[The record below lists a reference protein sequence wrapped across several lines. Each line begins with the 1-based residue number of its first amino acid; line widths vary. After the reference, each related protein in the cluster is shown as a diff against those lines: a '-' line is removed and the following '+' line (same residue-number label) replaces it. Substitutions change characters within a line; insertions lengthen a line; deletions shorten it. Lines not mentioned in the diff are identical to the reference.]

1 MAFNLEN
8 MTIDYKKMLRM
19 IPSDRTTLAQSGAIS
34 DLISSL
40 TPGQLTNLFPRYYR
54 DRLPDVGRAVASG
67 SGSSLG
73 GALSGGTSFSG
84 GGGTGGTTYTP
95 PPPSKSAQEL
105 TVEKILKENNVELKR
120 PQNAGSLD
128 KILPGISKDADLM
141 NAVNEQ
147 AQRFGVT
154 PASIA
159 MILKV
164 ENPNLNPAISGGA
177 GNSYSGLFQ
186 IGPGELRSLGLSPE
200 QYRNMTA
207 AEQTR
212 VWGNWLDSVNFKGR
226 TSVESGNTNQNF
238 TMLMAN
244 QLGSGRDLKE
254 FNQNSILAAGQ
265 AASIGGDR
273 VTLSS
278 LAQFAQSVN
287 PSNIVDIESAAEE
300 IKQLE
305 VLKSELI
312 PLTEEIR
319 KQLDSKTL
327 EIYDNAGPEQKW
339 NIEQAIKA
347 AGVQGF
353 NEELKRQP
361 INETSVNATSEK
373 YSILRGNIREVNPKL
388 QNVIMSASN
397 DLPDGYT
404 VKTISGR
411 DPRAKGTKNH
421 PSGLAMDVQIYDNEG
436 KLVPHNRNSAGWKY
450 YEMLYRSAH
459 LRGQEMYPEEKFIW
473 GGAWISDA
481 AGRGDP
487 MHYQIVDP
495 SEKGTSQSSGR
506 YSFESGLDPSHPF
519 VKEGGQLSA
528 KEREGYD
535 ASVLAK
541 IQAEK
546 NASDP
551 VAAAQ
556 SNMQQPPTELPALTA
571 PEIPAVEVPALSTGG
586 TVEMPPATPGEGI
599 SGVDMKTGKLQFVG
613 NDRELYTQDK
623 NGNLRV
629 DPSTIRQEDQKA
641 QVASAEPQRVETQ
654 NQPMQRKPEQPM
666 PVSTP
671 DPNFLETMS
680 SGSMASSP
688 SQLRALNRAKLYGE
702 NSGNLVNGHFT

>member
-19 IPSDRTTLAQSGAIS
+19 IPSDRTTLAQSGAVS

-67 SGSSLG
+67 SNLG
-73 GALSGGTSFSG
+73 GALSGGTSFTG
-84 GGGTGGTTYTP
+84 GGRTGGGTTYTP

-105 TVEKILKENNVELKR
+105 AVERILKENNIIPKASVSAPSETGFFG
-120 PQNAGSLD
+120 A
-128 KILPGISKDADLM
+128 IM
-141 NAVNEQ
+141 NAEGTDAKTAAKFGFASSYDVVLGFGKYGLPDKPLSEMTISEVYDYQRNTLLKNHGTSSAAGAFQIVSRNILNPNGELTAFMERAGLTLNDKFDEA
-147 AQRFGVT
+147 AQRKLAYEIYKEQGLGAWEGFKVH
-154 PASIA
+154 PDQLRIA
-159 MILKV
+159 QAEA
-164 ENPNLNPAISGGA
+164 ENV
-177 GNSYSGLFQ
+177 
-186 IGPGELRSLGLSPE
+186 R
-200 QYRNMTA
+200 
-207 AEQTR
+207 
-212 VWGNWLDSVNFKGR
+212 
-226 TSVESGNTNQNF
+226 
-238 TMLMAN
+238 
-244 QLGSGRDLKE
+244 
-254 FNQNSILAAGQ
+254 
-265 AASIGGDR
+265 
-273 VTLSS
+273 
-278 LAQFAQSVN
+278 
-287 PSNIVDIESAAEE
+287 IESAANE

-305 VLKSELI
+305 SLKTELI

-373 YSILRGNIREVNPKL
+373 YSIMRGNIEEVNPKL

-397 DLPDGYT
+397 DLPEGYT

-411 DPRAKGTKNH
+411 DPRATGTKNH

-436 KLVPHNRNSAGWKY
+436 KLVPHNSNSPGWKY

-495 SEKGTSQSSGR
+495 SAQGTSQSSGR
-506 YSFESGLDPSHPF
+506 YSIEGGLDPSHPF

-528 KEREGYD
+528 KERESYD

-551 VAAAQ
+551 VTAAQ
-556 SNMQQPPTELPALTA
+556 SNMQQPPTELPAVSA
-571 PEIPAVEVPALSTGG
+571 PEIPAVAAPGLSAGG
-586 TVEMPPATPGEGI
+586 TVPMTPGENVAGI
-599 SGVDMKTGKLQFVG
+599 NTTTGKLEFMS
-613 NDRELYTQDK
+613 NDRELYTKDD

-629 DPSTIRQEDQKA
+629 DPSTIRQEQPAA
-641 QVASAEPQRVETQ
+641 QSSSTETQ
-654 NQPMQRKPEQPM
+654 RLQPPNQPMQRKPEQPM

-671 DPNFLETMS
+671 DSNFLETMS

-702 NSGNLVNGHFT
+702 NSGNLVNGHFS

>member
-1 MAFNLEN
+1 
-8 MTIDYKKMLRM
+8 
-19 IPSDRTTLAQSGAIS
+19 
-34 DLISSL
+34 
-40 TPGQLTNLFPRYYR
+40 
-54 DRLPDVGRAVASG
+54 
-67 SGSSLG
+67 
-73 GALSGGTSFSG
+73 
-84 GGGTGGTTYTP
+84 
-95 PPPSKSAQEL
+95 
-105 TVEKILKENNVELKR
+105 
-120 PQNAGSLD
+120 
-128 KILPGISKDADLM
+128 
-141 NAVNEQ
+141 
-147 AQRFGVT
+147 
-154 PASIA
+154 

-599 SGVDMKTGKLQFVG
+599 AGVDMKTGKLQFVG

-702 NSGNLVNGHFT
+702 NSGNMVNGHFT

>member
-1 MAFNLEN
+1 
-8 MTIDYKKMLRM
+8 MLRM

-265 AASIGGDR
+265 AASGRI
-273 VTLSS
+273 LHS
-278 LAQFAQSVN
+278 LGRWHGICF
-287 PSNIVDIESAAEE
+287 
-300 IKQLE
+300 
-305 VLKSELI
+305 
-312 PLTEEIR
+312 
-319 KQLDSKTL
+319 
-327 EIYDNAGPEQKW
+327 
-339 NIEQAIKA
+339 QARCQ
-347 AGVQGF
+347 GQVQ
-353 NEELKRQP
+353 
-361 INETSVNATSEK
+361 
-373 YSILRGNIREVNPKL
+373 
-388 QNVIMSASN
+388 
-397 DLPDGYT
+397 
-404 VKTISGR
+404 
-411 DPRAKGTKNH
+411 
-421 PSGLAMDVQIYDNEG
+421 
-436 KLVPHNRNSAGWKY
+436 
-450 YEMLYRSAH
+450 
-459 LRGQEMYPEEKFIW
+459 
-473 GGAWISDA
+473 
-481 AGRGDP
+481 
-487 MHYQIVDP
+487 
-495 SEKGTSQSSGR
+495 
-506 YSFESGLDPSHPF
+506 
-519 VKEGGQLSA
+519 
-528 KEREGYD
+528 
-535 ASVLAK
+535 
-541 IQAEK
+541 
-546 NASDP
+546 
-551 VAAAQ
+551 
-556 SNMQQPPTELPALTA
+556 
-571 PEIPAVEVPALSTGG
+571 
-586 TVEMPPATPGEGI
+586 
-599 SGVDMKTGKLQFVG
+599 
-613 NDRELYTQDK
+613 
-623 NGNLRV
+623 
-629 DPSTIRQEDQKA
+629 
-641 QVASAEPQRVETQ
+641 
-654 NQPMQRKPEQPM
+654 
-666 PVSTP
+666 
-671 DPNFLETMS
+671 
-680 SGSMASSP
+680 
-688 SQLRALNRAKLYGE
+688 
-702 NSGNLVNGHFT
+702 